1 MQAQLYQWLPWW
13 ILGAP
18 VVLALLDLWR
28 TPRPRRDP
36 R

>member
-1 MQAQLYQWLPWW
+1 MYQLLPWW

-18 VVLALLDLWR
+18 LLLALMDWMR
-28 TPRPRRDP
+28 TPRPRRIE

>member
-1 MQAQLYQWLPWW
+1 MYRLLPWW

-18 VVLALLDLWR
+18 LLLAVLDWLR
-28 TPRPRRDP
+28 TPKVRRSE